1 MGIDLVPRPR
11 ESEVRGRRLKYFE
24 DEGRERGRCKQACS
38 STIQVSSFKSKM
50 NNDHIKIIAVN
61 RKARHEYFIEDEY
74 EAGLVLKGTEVKSL
88 RLGKVNLK
96 DSYANIRDGEVFVYQ
111 MHIGPYPFAY
121 YNNHDSLRPRKL
133 LLHKREI
140 KRLYGKVNE
149 KGHSLIPLKIYFKK
163 GKAKLT
169 LALAKGKRKYDKR
182 EAIKRRDEQR
192 DLEREIKRYR

>member
-1 MGIDLVPRPR
+1 M
-11 ESEVRGRRLKYFE
+11 K
-24 DEGRERGRCKQACS
+24 
-38 STIQVSSFKSKM
+38 
-50 NNDHIKIIAVN
+50 NNEKRIIAVN
-61 RKARHEYFIEDEY
+61 RKARFDYFIEDEY

-96 DSYANIRDGEVFVYQ
+96 DSYANIKDGEVFVYQ
-111 MHIGPYPFAY
+111 IHIGPYPFAY
-121 YNNHDSLRPRKL
+121 YNNHDPLRPRKL

-192 DLEREIKRYR
+192 DLEREIKQYR